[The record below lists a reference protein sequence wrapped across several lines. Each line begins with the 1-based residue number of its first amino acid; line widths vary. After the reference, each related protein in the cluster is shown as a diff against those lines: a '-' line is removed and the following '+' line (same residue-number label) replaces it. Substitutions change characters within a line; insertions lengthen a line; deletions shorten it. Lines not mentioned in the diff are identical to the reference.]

1 MRSRTAV
8 IAASITSLIFTAVI
22 FAWLVAAGIWPTPQ
36 LPTRATVRQWIQQPL
51 TSEFVITLAQGAA
64 VTLWLLL
71 ATTVLTRTYTRMAR
85 TLRWLPALR
94 LPGPL
99 QGLTAALLGATAV
112 SSAAAATPASA
123 APAVGASHDA
133 DQPTARH
140 STTSL
145 PSQEVNAG
153 RALTLVAAGREYTY
167 TVERGDT
174 LSEIAEQWLGD
185 ANRWREI
192 FVLNRGTRFPDVGGT
207 LRNPNVIHP
216 GWTLDLP
223 ANAAPPPGHR
233 PRPKPSTPTPPE
245 VGETPTSPPARDVTP
260 SAGPAAPSKPHAPA
274 PSHTTAAPGGGST
287 AAPTPSDPADDVTAS
302 QCSASQSS
310 TGRTRGIS
318 LPSGSWVD
326 VGLSFAIAAAVALV
340 WIHRQR
346 RYVPRATSP
355 LPRYEDP
362 DLAPMPRVVAQIRR
376 GLRHATA
383 RPQTTDRDI
392 TCDADDDL
400 NDQSPAHAGSGL
412 GDVNAEGVTNT
423 NDDPHHNSP
432 DGPARRSLP
441 VASALTHPLSVV
453 WPPAGLGLTGP
464 GAEAAARGFLVAA
477 LAAGHTNY
485 LDERTQVVMP
495 SATAATLL
503 GTDTVTLVSTPR
515 LTITGDVDEALQL
528 LEAQAMHRTRLL
540 YHHEV
545 DTVTD
550 LRAADPGAEPLA
562 PVMLLADATERH
574 QRARIAAALAQGQR
588 LDIHG
593 VILGSWPEGNTVDVA
608 TDGATTPGDSAARH
622 GHHPADL
629 DRLTVLNPTETADL
643 ITTLAESHTGQRP
656 APAPA
661 PTDDTPTAPQPAS
674 DLSLGTAKPAKPTR
688 TAAKNE
694 KTVENSPPD
703 AGRQGENRD
712 SHDPGTVAATTSG
725 PEAGLR
731 ISEGA
736 SISGDVDLAD
746 TSGPD
751 IDQPSALA
759 GQAPPRKPQRG
770 RVEVTVLGAPALV
783 DCDPG
788 RSLRAKSLE
797 LLMYLAV
804 RDGSAST
811 EAILDDLLPDA
822 PASKALHRLH
832 TYVSDLR
839 AVLRHNAGPGTY
851 LTHHNHRYQLNPDRF
866 DIDLWRMRTAIRAAD
881 TANSQAE
888 RLAALRRAV
897 DTYRPLA
904 EDCDYEWLE
913 PHRHAVRQEA
923 FGATVALLNE
933 LAEQPAA
940 QAAVL
945 DTALHQHPYAE
956 TLYQK
961 AMRAHAQLGHLDTVR
976 ALHRTLTRRL
986 AEIDAEPHHDTVA
999 LADRLLTVQGHRQ
1012 SNGRARRTDEPEPT
1026 A

>member
-1 MRSRTAV
+1 MRSRSAA
-8 IAASITSLIFTAVI
+8 IAASITSLTFTAAI
-22 FAWLVAAGIWPTPQ
+22 CAWLDAADIWPAPR
-36 LPTRATVRQWIQQPL
+36 LPARAAVRQWIQQPL
-51 TSEFVITLAQGAA
+51 TPEFVITLVQGAA
-64 VTLWLLL
+64 VVLWLLL
-71 ATTVLTRTYTRMAR
+71 ATSMLTRAYAR
-85 TLRWLPALR
+85 LAHTLRWLPALR

-112 SSAAAATPASA
+112 SSAAAATPAAA
-123 APAVGASHDA
+123 APAAGTSHDT
-133 DQPTARH
+133 DQHTTRP

-145 PSQEVNAG
+145 PSLEVNAD
-153 RALTLVAAGREYTY
+153 RTLTLMAAGREYTY

-185 ANRWREI
+185 ASRWPDI
-192 FVLNRGTRFPDVGGT
+192 FALNRGTRFADVGGT

-223 ANAAPPPGHR
+223 ADATPPPRHR

-245 VGETPTSPPARDVTP
+245 VGKKAPARDITP
-260 SAGPAAPSKPHAPA
+260 PAEPTAPSKPHAPA
-274 PSHTTAAPGGGST
+274 PSDTTTAAPDGGST
-287 AAPTPSDPADDVTAS
+287 AAPTPSNPADDVTAS
-302 QCSASQSS
+302 QSSASQPS

-326 VGLSFAIAAAVALV
+326 VGLALAIAAAVALV

-346 RYVPRATSP
+346 RYVPRIPSP
-355 LPRYEDP
+355 LPRHEDP
-362 DLAPMPRVVAQIRR
+362 DLAPMPRVVGQIRR

-383 RPQTTDRDI
+383 RPHTTGRGI
-392 TCDADDDL
+392 PCDADDDL
-400 NDQSPAHAGSGL
+400 NDQSPTHAGSGSD
-412 GDVNAEGVTNT
+412 DVHAEGVTNA
-423 NDDPHHNSP
+423 NDDRHHNSP
-432 DGPARRSLP
+432 DGPASRSLP
-441 VASALTHPLSVV
+441 VAPALTHPLSAV

-477 LAAGHTNY
+477 LAAGHT
-485 LDERTQVVMP
+485 DQPDARAQVVMP

-503 GTDTVTLVSTPR
+503 DTDTVTLVSTPR
-515 LTITGDVDEALQL
+515 LTITGNLDDALQL
-528 LEAQAMHRTRLL
+528 LEAQALHRTRLL
-540 YHHEV
+540 YQHEV

-550 LRAADPGAEPLA
+550 LRAADPGEEPLA

-593 VILGSWPEGNTVDVA
+593 VLLGSWPEGNTIDVA
-608 TDGATTPGDSAARH
+608 ADGATTPGDGDARH

-629 DRLTVLNPTETADL
+629 GRLTVLNPTETADL

-656 APAPA
+656 APAPDATPA
-661 PTDDTPTAPQPAS
+661 PPQPAPDYS
-674 DLSLGTAKPAKPTR
+674 SGTPEPANLTR
-688 TAAKNE
+688 TAT
-694 KTVENSPPD
+694 KTEEPGENSPTD
-703 AGRQGENRD
+703 AGCQGEDRD
-712 SHDPGTVAATTSG
+712 SHDPNAVATTTG
-725 PEAGLR
+725 IEAGHHHKETANR
-731 ISEGA
+731 SV
-736 SISGDVDLAD
+736 DVDLAD
-746 TSGPD
+746 TSIHHNG
-751 IDQPSALA
+751 QPSALA
-759 GQAPPRKPQRG
+759 EQAPPRKPQRG
-770 RVEVTVLGAPALV
+770 RVEVNVLGAPALV
-783 DCDPG
+783 DYDPG

-797 LLMYLAV
+797 LLVYLAV

-811 EAILDDLLPDA
+811 EAILDDLLPEA

-851 LTHHNHRYQLNPDRF
+851 LTHHNHRYQLNADRF
-866 DIDLWRMRTAIRAAD
+866 DIDLWRMRAAIRAAD
-881 TANSQAE
+881 TATAGPE
-888 RLAALRRAV
+888 RIAALRRAV

-923 FGATVALLNE
+923 FDAAVALLDE
-933 LAEQPAA
+933 LAGQPAD

-956 TLYQK
+956 TLYQT
-961 AMRAHAQLGHLDTVR
+961 AMRVHAQLGHPDTVH

-986 AEIDAEPHHDTVA
+986 AEIDADPHHDTVT
-999 LADRLLTVQGHRQ
+999 LAARLLTEQGQRK
-1012 SNGRARRTDEPEPT
+1012 STGRARQLPNEPGPI